1 MIDPSMPQVGFAQGI
16 AIGLFDEGCRKV
28 THEEVR
34 EQYRRK
40 GLCSFCGKISTH
52 ARRMGIS
59 GFYFEPLTVEK
70 KVYEGYCLNCHT
82 LEEVLDKPDVKAK
95 LEAKRSKKGGNKML
109 VRASTEGS
117 ATSSS
122 KPKSIDAMLA
132 KQQQQQH
139 REEPFAPISQNSRTL
154 SGNSGTLIGH
164 HSRTHS
170 APDQQQQPCSSRT
183 VQEVAQNMSMEPK
196 MAASGCATL
205 GRLADVSPPESI
217 ATAVK
222 AIVDAMTAFPDDA
235 EVQKEGCRAF
245 RRLSSVASSNSSMTA
260 GDDIQVNLHNC
271 SKIAKGGGIVAVL
284 DAMKLQSGMS
294 RQMHREGIRVL
305 RNVLC
310 AQPDCKS
317 IISENNGVEVIVNIM
332 QSNLDAS
339 HIQEDACIVL
349 WSISFKESETQTEL
363 LKCGGIPAIIQAMT
377 KHTESEKIQYHGC
390 GALHTLS
397 NNKALKPVI
406 LKNGGFDAAIV
417 ALREHGYSFQV
428 TEKALATLANLSV
441 ISPGDK
447 TKLCIMDKEEI
458 HTVVNAIQ
466 LHDRSEKVMKIGC
479 YFLELTSR
487 SPSNLRILRAHKELR
502 SLLLNAQ
509 SNFSASCLNSSAAV
523 LKMME
528 ESSLQEI

>member
-40 GLCSFCGKISTH
+40 GLCSFCGKIPTH
-52 ARRMGIS
+52 SRRMGIS

-117 ATSSS
+117 ATTTTS
-122 KPKSIDAMLA
+122 KPKSIDAIV
-132 KQQQQQH
+132 KQQQ
-139 REEPFAPISQNSRTL
+139 REAPFAPISQNSRTL
-154 SGNSGTLIGH
+154 SGNSGTFSGH
-164 HSRTHS
+164 HARTHS
-170 APDQQQQPCSSRT
+170 APDQQQQPPCSART
-183 VQEVAQNMSMEPK
+183 VQEVAHNMSMEPK
-196 MAASGCATL
+196 VAASGCATL

-222 AIVDAMTAFPDDA
+222 AIADAMSAFPDDA

-245 RRLSSVASSNSSMTA
+245 RRLSSVASSNSSMT
-260 GDDIQVNLHNC
+260 GEDIQVNLHNC
-271 SKIAKGGGIVAVL
+271 SKIARSGGIVAVL
-284 DAMKLQSGMS
+284 DAMKLQCGMS

-332 QSNLDAS
+332 QSNMDAS
-339 HIQEDACIVL
+339 QIQEDACIVL
-349 WSISFKESETQTEL
+349 WSISFKDSETQAEL
-363 LKCGGIPAIIQAMT
+363 LKCAGIPAIIQAMT
-377 KHTESEKIQYHGC
+377 KHPEAEKIQYHGC

-406 LKNGGFDAAIV
+406 LKNGGFDAAIA

-502 SLLLNAQ
+502 TLLLNAQ
-509 SNFSASCLNSSAAV
+509 SNFSASCFNSSAAV